1 MKLNTTINKPTK
13 GFSVVEVAVALGVV
27 TLMLTTFL
35 GIFGPAQKSVQTALS
50 AKDANAMKDAV
61 SNEFAILREEDRNNG
76 SVTSFDKAVTYITE
90 SHAKNTTVL
99 VYRYK
104 AVPQDDDGDGILEP
118 FTNNDGIP
126 GRDFIVVTAVRKID
140 TQETRIR
147 SELSPQTVD
156 GPVFAVR
163 MTQLIDDS
171 NDPGNF
177 ILSQSVDSLL
187 DPIDGSVVASSSD
200 YDEAV
205 IAFRAEFYKL
215 PVNLAEFVFS
225 DNWQFDFT
233 GGNSESSIG
242 APVVSANLAARR

>member
-1 MKLNTTINKPTK
+1 MKLNTTINKPIK
-13 GFSVVEVAVALGVV
+13 GFSIVEVAVAMGVV
-27 TLMLTTFL
+27 TLLLTTFL

-50 AKDANAMKDAV
+50 TKDANAMKDAV
-61 SNEFAILREEDRNNG
+61 SNEFAILREEDSDNDDIN
-76 SVTSFDKAVTYITE
+76 TSFDKAVAYITE
-90 SHAKNTTVL
+90 SHTKNTAVL

-118 FTNNDGIP
+118 FTGVDGIP
-126 GRDFIVVTAVRKID
+126 GRDFIVVSAVRKSD
-140 TQETRIR
+140 TQRTRIE
-147 SELSPQTVD
+147 SELTPQTVD
-156 GPVFAVR
+156 GPVFVVR

-171 NDPGNF
+171 NGNF
-177 ILSQSVDSLL
+177 VLSGSVDDLL
-187 DPIDGSVVASSSD
+187 NPIDGSVLDSPSD

-215 PVNLAEFVFS
+215 PVNLADYVYS
-225 DNWQFDFT
+225 NNWQFDFT